1 MSLLVDQFGYKFME
15 AARPS
20 RQRPWQ
26 TSAARDLDDLVS
38 LADHSTIIG
47 ASRRLFANEGIIK
60 GAVEGKAS
68 YSVGASFIPE
78 YQGPDPQ
85 WGAAAKEWLLNWFS
99 ICSTQG
105 PVFDWQTILYLLSVG
120 IDRDGDSFL
129 LLTEQSG
136 VPAVQ
141 LVPAHRVGQRD
152 SKPRVES
159 GGYRGLRIRKGVISN
174 RVGRP
179 VAYRVLGDT
188 PAEDKDVS
196 ARDLL
201 HLFEPVYAEACRG
214 LPLFSH
220 AINAFRD
227 MAEANE
233 REMAAM
239 LLISSLGFIEYNE
252 HGGPDFDNP
261 LLQYDSD
268 GTPSCLAME
277 SGMVKFY
284 KSGDGSRLEELSA
297 NRPGP
302 NYQAFHDRLIRSAL
316 VGTGWP
322 LSLVNMSDGNGT
334 ADRISLLQ
342 GRKAVQDRQHLLK
355 PFAKRIITYALGKA
369 IDSGILPA
377 SRGFWQWDFST
388 CNQLSIDL
396 GRDSNALREEYKLG
410 LKNLSGIL
418 AEEGKS
424 LEAHLRERAEEAA
437 LAERIRAEVE
447 ARTGTKINP
456 EAMRLN

>member
-1 MSLLVDQFGYKFME
+1 MILDQFGNKFMS
-15 AARPS
+15 AATPS

-26 TSAARDLDDLVS
+26 SSAARDLDELVTLS
-38 LADHSTIIG
+38 DHATIVG

-60 GAVEGKAS
+60 GAIESKAS

-78 YQGPDPQ
+78 YQGPDPA
-85 WGAAAKEWLLNWFS
+85 WGAEAKDWLLNWFS
-99 ICSTQG
+99 IASIQG
-105 PVFDWQTILYLLSVG
+105 GVFDWQTILYLLSVG

-129 LLTEQSG
+129 LLTEQG
-136 VPAVQ
+136 GLPAVQ

-152 SKPRVES
+152 DKPRVES
-159 GGYRGLRIRKGVISN
+159 GGYKGLRIRKGVIFN
-174 RVGRP
+174 RAGRP

-188 PAEDKDVS
+188 EAEDKDVS

-201 HLFEPVYAEACRG
+201 HLFDPSFAEQSRG
-214 LPLFSH
+214 LPMVAH

-268 GTPSCLAME
+268 GTPSCIAME

-322 LSLVNMSDGNGT
+322 LSLVNMADGNGT

-342 GRKAVQDRQHLLK
+342 GRKAVADRQHLLK
-355 PFAKRIITYALGKA
+355 PFAKRIVTYALGKA

-410 LKNLSGIL
+410 LKNLSSIL
-418 AEEGKS
+418 SEEGKS
-424 LEAHLRERAEEAA
+424 LSAHLYERAEEAA
-437 LAERIRAEVE
+437 LAEKIRAEVE
-447 ARTGTKINP
+447 ARHGITINP